1 MKNAKI
7 LFLILSGLW
16 LLLGT
21 GCKQSAGNDKNTD
34 ADRLQKEVEEIHDE
48 SMSEIG
54 TLRYYQDTLGT
65 LLRGMNVD
73 TNNTNTELK
82 EKFTSVIAELNA
94 ADDMMMDW
102 MRNYNPKSSEMEESA
117 RLKYLNSEKEKIT
130 KVKNRMDEAIRKAE
144 NLLKS
149 SNL

>member
-21 GCKQSAGNDKNTD
+21 GCKQSTSNDKSTN

-65 LLRGMNVD
+65 LLRGMNAD

-82 EKFTSVIAELNA
+82 
-94 ADDMMMDW
+94 
-102 MRNYNPKSSEMEESA
+102 
-117 RLKYLNSEKEKIT
+117 
-130 KVKNRMDEAIRKAE
+130 
-144 NLLKS
+144 
-149 SNL
+149 